1 MQELNLP
8 AAYSLLSRIHAN
20 QKNNGK
26 GISLTLIVCQKR
38 FCNCFSGQ
46 NYSLSAYTDFL
57 PIYAEVWKIFCA
69 SSRTIWMQCMGGFLG
84 PLIQYK

>member
-38 FCNCFSGQ
+38 FRSCFSGQ
-46 NYSLSAYTDFL
+46 KFL
-57 PIYAEVWKIFCA
+57 GHGSWLDIFHFFAHFLGIFDTIFCSA
-69 SSRTIWMQCMGGFLG
+69 FFTI
-84 PLIQYK
+84 PNS

>member
-1 MQELNLP
+1 MCMQELNLP

-38 FCNCFSGQ
+38 FRSCFSGQ
-46 NYSLSAYTDFL
+46 NF
-57 PIYAEVWKIFCA
+57 
-69 SSRTIWMQCMGGFLG
+69 
-84 PLIQYK
+84 